1 MSWLDYSAFNL
12 GYREWSNPTTFL
24 QGLEQEFKVN
34 FLCANVVDKNSGLAI
49 FKPYVIKELEAASGR
64 GKLPFKKLSIAML
77 GLTDNSL
84 AQLFVNRPGEPE
96 LLYRDPVETAREIM
110 PQISKEADLVILL
123 YYGKYQQLTALLAA
137 VPGIDLTVFGGEHYL
152 VASQSSAVNPVRIVT
167 TPSMGKYAGVL
178 TLQLDNRR
186 KIVTSSNRQV
196 PLKEDVTEV
205 VRFNELAA
213 EYEKEAAKYKP

>member
-34 FLCANVVDKNSGLAI
+34 FLCANVVDKNSGSAI

-96 LLYRDPVETAREIM
+96 LLYRDPVETAREM
-110 PQISKEADLVILL
+110 RCH
-123 YYGKYQQLTALLAA
+123 GKWPGRSETGKGGVPYA
-137 VPGIDLTVFGGEHYL
+137 VCRLCVLWRANGRVGAVF
-152 VASQSSAVNPVRIVT
+152 N
-167 TPSMGKYAGVL
+167 
-178 TLQLDNRR
+178 
-186 KIVTSSNRQV
+186 
-196 PLKEDVTEV
+196 
-205 VRFNELAA
+205 
-213 EYEKEAAKYKP
+213 